1 MASTMQQR
9 MGAFDAVMWNVESD
23 PVLRSVIVAMMVLDS
38 PPDLDVMRDRVERMT
53 LAVPKLRQ
61 RVVGNPVSMVPPRW
75 VVDEHFD
82 LDYHLRHVA
91 APMRH
96 KSSLRPALNLAQR
109 MAEQDFD
116 RKRPLWEMTLM
127 TGLPDKQAAFVVKIH
142 HAITDGMGGLAMA
155 AAMLDLSAEP
165 RTDLGPKPAPPRP
178 EDVGLTGRLTS
189 GVRYEAGRVATS
201 SKAVVRGVGDLAER
215 LLKDPKQTALSG
227 AAFAQSAARLLAPA
241 STPQSPLM
249 TERSLSS
256 HFDYVEVPFDD
267 LKRAAK
273 AQGCTINDAFLTI
286 VLRGLNGY
294 HARHG
299 VTVDGLRVNM
309 PINVRTDDDDDQSG
323 NRWVPARVVLPVA
336 VGDPAAHMTAL
347 SPLLRQARTEPAL
360 MLSDQVY
367 RMLVRMPTAAA
378 TSVSAGLM
386 KGTDVA
392 ATNLP
397 GPPIPVYFAGARVLA
412 LLPFA
417 PRGGAAVN
425 VALMTYD
432 GRGFFAVNV
441 DERAVPD
448 ASALVD
454 DLRAA
459 AAEVL
464 GSG

>member
-38 PPDLDVMRDRVERMT
+38 PPDLEVMRDRVERMT
-53 LAVPKLRQ
+53 LTVPKLRQ

-127 TGLPDKQAAFVVKIH
+127 TGLPDKKAAFVVKIH

-155 AAMLDLSAEP
+155 AAMLDLSPEP
-165 RTDLGPKPAPPRP
+165 RADLGPKPAPPRP

-189 GVRYEAGRVATS
+189 GVRYEATRVATS
-201 SKAVVRGVGDLAER
+201 SRAVARGLGDLAER
-215 LLKDPKQTALSG
+215 LVKDPKQTALDG
-227 AAFAQSAARLLAPA
+227 AAFAGSAARLLAPA

-256 HFDYVEVPFDD
+256 HFDFFEVPFDG

-286 VLRGLNGY
+286 VLRGLHRY
-294 HARHG
+294 HVRHG
-299 VTVDGLRVNM
+299 AAVDGLRVNM
-309 PINVRTDDDDDQSG
+309 PINVRTDDDADQSG

-336 VGDPAAHMTAL
+336 VDDAAAHMSVL
-347 SPLLRQARTEPAL
+347 SPLLKQARTEPAL

-397 GPPIPVYFAGARVLA
+397 GPPIPVYFAGARVQA

-441 DERAVPD
+441 DERAVFH

-454 DLRAA
+454 DLQA
-459 AAEVL
+459 AAEEVL
-464 GSG
+464 GTG